1 MKKVF
6 AILAV
11 AFLATGVAF
20 AADGGKKKKKKK
32 CAQKECCKKAATT
45 TAKAGCTKSTATM

>member
-20 AADGGKKKKKKK
+20 AAENIGKKKKKK
-32 CAQKECCKKAATT
+32 CAKKECCKKDAAAKSSCCKNK
-45 TAKAGCTKSTATM
+45 TASM

>member
-11 AFLATGVAF
+11 AFLATGVIF

-32 CAQKECCKKAATT
+32 CAKKECCKKGTETAEVKATT
-45 TAKAGCTKSTATM
+45 TTM

>member
-45 TAKAGCTKSTATM
+45 TAKAGCAKPTATM